1 MSEDYEK
8 LISLARIT
16 EQAERH
22 EETIKYM
29 EKIIEGKKEDLTIE
43 ERNILSSAYKSC
55 VSSRRNAWRSIYGV
69 EVKERTNN
77 SKFLKLVED
86 LKATIEKELFDL
98 CDRVLKLIDDYLLKR
113 ASSDESKVFYLKMKG
128 DYYRYL
134 AEFTTGEKNIE
145 VANNSMNSYKQA
157 DELATKLPCTN
168 PIKLGLALNFSVF
181 YYEVKNDPKMA
192 CKIANDNDPKMACKI
207 ANDAFDLA
215 IHQLENI
222 EDEQYKDSTTILQL
236 LKENI
241 DMWKS
246 DIQEGAEG
254 EGEGEEADE

>member
-1 MSEDYEK
+1 
-8 LISLARIT
+8 
-16 EQAERH
+16 
-22 EETIKYM
+22 M
-29 EKIIEGKKEDLTIE
+29 EKIIEQKKEDLTIE

-55 VSSRRNAWRSIYGV
+55 VSSRRNAWRSIYSV
-69 EVKERTNN
+69 EVKERTNG

-86 LKATIEKELFDL
+86 LKKTIETELYEL

-134 AEFTTGEKNIE
+134 AEFSTGEKNAE

-181 YYEVKNDPKMA
+181 Y
-192 CKIANDNDPKMACKI
+192 
-207 ANDAFDLA
+207 
-215 IHQLENI
+215 
-222 EDEQYKDSTTILQL
+222 
-236 LKENI
+236 
-241 DMWKS
+241 
-246 DIQEGAEG
+246 
-254 EGEGEEADE
+254 

>member
-29 EKIIEGKKEDLTIE
+29 EKIIEQKKEDLTIE

-55 VSSRRNAWRSIYGV
+55 VSSRRNAWRSIYSV
-69 EVKERTNN
+69 EVKERTNG
-77 SKFLKLVED
+77 SKFLKLVGD
-86 LKATIEKELFDL
+86 LKKTIETELYEL

-134 AEFTTGEKNIE
+134 AEFSTGEKNAE

-192 CKIANDNDPKMACKI
+192 CKIAND
-207 ANDAFDLA
+207 AFDLA

-241 DMWKS
+241 DMWKR
-246 DIQEGAEG
+246 DIQEGEG
-254 EGEGEEADE
+254 GESEEADE

>member
-22 EETIKYM
+22 EETINYM
-29 EKIIEGKKEDLTIE
+29 EKIIKNKTEDLTIE

-77 SKFLKLVED
+77 SKFLNLVTD
-86 LKATIEKELFDL
+86 LKATIENELNEL
-98 CDRVLKLIDDYLLKR
+98 CNRVLSLINDYLLKH
-113 ASSDESKVFYLKMKG
+113 AVTPESKVFYLKMKG

-134 AEFTTGEKNIE
+134 AEFSTGEKNIE

-157 DELATKLPCTN
+157 DELATQLACTN

-181 YYEVKNDPKMA
+181 YYEVKNDPKT
-192 CKIANDNDPKMACKI
+192 ACKI

-215 IHQLENI
+215 IHQLESI

-246 DIQEGAEG
+246 DIQEGGEG
-254 EGEGEEADE
+254 EGEGEEGDE

>member
-1 MSEDYEK
+1 MSEYER

-22 EETIKYM
+22 EETMKYM
-29 EKIIEGKKEDLTIE
+29 EEIVKLKNEDLTIE
-43 ERNILSSAYKSC
+43 ERNILSSAYKNC

-69 EVKERTNN
+69 EIKEKSNN
-77 SKFLKLVED
+77 SKFLNLVVG
-86 LKATIEKELFDL
+86 LKSTLETELNEL
-98 CDRVLKLIDDYLLKR
+98 CGRVLKIIDDYLLKR

-145 VANNSMNSYKQA
+145 VANNSMNSYKEA
-157 DELATKLPCTN
+157 NSLANKLPCTN

-181 YYEVKNDPKMA
+181 YYEVKNDAKEA
-192 CKIANDNDPKMACKI
+192 CTIASE
-207 ANDAFDLA
+207 AFDAA
-215 IHQLENI
+215 IHQLEKI

-241 DMWKS
+241 DMWKA
-246 DIQEGAEG
+246 DLQEQEEGAG
-254 EGEGEEADE
+254 GDEE

>member
-1 MSEDYEK
+1 MGDANYEK

-29 EKIIEGKKEDLTIE
+29 EEIVKNKKEDLTIE
-43 ERNILSSAYKSC
+43 ERNILSSAYKNC
-55 VSSRRNAWRSIYGV
+55 VSARRSAWRSIYGI
-69 EVKERTNN
+69 EVKEKTNG
-77 SKFLKLVED
+77 SKFLYLVTD
-86 LKATIEKELFDL
+86 LKSVLEKELNDL
-98 CDRVLKLIDDYLLKR
+98 CNRMIKLIDEHLLKN
-113 ASSDESKVFYLKMKG
+113 ATENEPKVFYLKMKG

-134 AEFTTGEKNIE
+134 AEILTDEKNKE

-157 DELATKLPCTN
+157 NELAEKLACTN

-181 YYEVKNDPKMA
+181 YYEVM
-192 CKIANDNDPKMACKI
+192 
-207 ANDAFDLA
+207 NDAKTACTIATEAFDVA
-215 IHQLENI
+215 IHQLEKI

-241 DMWKS
+241 DMWNA
-246 DIQEGAEG
+246 DLQEQEDEEG
-254 EGEGEEADE
+254 GENKE